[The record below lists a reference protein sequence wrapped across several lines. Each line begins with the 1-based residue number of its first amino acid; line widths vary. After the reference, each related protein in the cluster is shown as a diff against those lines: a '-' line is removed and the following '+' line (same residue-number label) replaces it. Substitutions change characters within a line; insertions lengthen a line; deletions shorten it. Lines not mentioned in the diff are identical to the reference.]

1 MKLIINVPE
10 AMVEDV
16 GKWTIGGR
24 YDMIGVQTAPGRL
37 DLESGAEAEGG
48 SEDDAGDEN
57 EAGPTDQA
65 MAPDMTPGS
74 MSDTAGTTI
83 PTTNPAVAALA
94 RKKMMA

>member
-1 MKLIINVPE
+1 MTLTIEVPE
-10 AMVEDV
+10 ELVDEVSSWQDGQAYTLNV
-16 GKWTIGGR
+16 T
-24 YDMIGVQTAPGRL
+24 Q
-37 DLESGAEAEGG
+37 SGAGTFDLTSGEAADEGDQP
-48 SEDDAGDEN
+48 EK
-57 EAGPTDQA
+57 AGPTDQA